1 MGILLHYRN
10 STNKRSFDVAFL
22 AGTIQSKLDENAA
35 MVQSNDENRKKS
47 PEKLECKA
55 FKTFSYD
62 DKISLDSSAPRSA
75 FKKVCK
81 QQNNLGGAMRD
92 NHDGGI
98 KERDPHT
105 NTDLRRP
112 IQPVVKKLDD
122 LIENNN
128 KPNHVKSDDLNHLI
142 GPKREITKV
151 AKYKQ

>member
-1 MGILLHYRN
+1 MHYRN
-10 STNKRSFDVAFL
+10 SNNKRSFDVAFL
-22 AGTIQSKLDENAA
+22 AGTFQSNLDENAA
-35 MVQSNDENRKKS
+35 IVQSNDENRKNS
-47 PEKLECKA
+47 TEKFES
-55 FKTFSYD
+55 KTYKTSSYD

-81 QQNNLGGAMRD
+81 QQSNLGGAMRD

-128 KPNHVKSDDLNHLI
+128 KSNHVKNDDLNHLI
-142 GPKREITKV
+142 SPMREITKV
-151 AKYKQ
+151 ANIENKY